1 VVIMAVSYGPEL
13 LYALHA
19 LSRGRSAGQV
29 ARTLQERYGVDV
41 VDAIEITRTAR
52 QAIDVADGFR
62 GWRQTR
68 DVRRWIEAAP
78 SVDGLGEF
86 IRMEAAINVF
96 GRGTGYAAGYRRR
109 VIDVEG
115 QYLTDLD
122 FPIRV
127 AQELLPRPR
136 LQTLAQAQRARQGS
150 PPITITEIHELEE
163 RVRLIVMVWGTRQ
176 ITPEE
181 LDVIYDY
188 LEWFETRPIWILR
201 GR

>member
-1 VVIMAVSYGPEL
+1 MAVRYSPEL

-19 LSRGRSAGQV
+19 LSRGRNPGQV
-29 ARTLQERYGVDV
+29 ARRLQERYGVDV

-52 QAIDVADGFR
+52 QAIEVANGFR
-62 GWRQTR
+62 GWRQMT
-68 DVRRWIEAAP
+68 DIRRWMEAAP

-86 IRMEAAINVF
+86 VRMETAINVF

-115 QYLTDLD
+115 QYMTDLD
-122 FPIRV
+122 FPVRL

-136 LQTLAQAQRARQGS
+136 LQTIAAAQRARQGS
-150 PPITITEIHELEE
+150 PPITIPEIHDLEE
-163 RVRLIVMVWGTRQ
+163 RVRLIVMVWGTRT

-188 LEWFETRPIWILR
+188 IEWFETKPVWILR

>member
-1 VVIMAVSYGPEL
+1 MAVSYGPEL

-19 LSRGRSAGQV
+19 LSRGRNAGQV
-29 ARTLQERYGVDV
+29 ARRLQERYGVDV
-41 VDAIEITRTAR
+41 VNAIEITRTAR
-52 QAIDVADGFR
+52 QAIDVAESFPS
-62 GWRQTR
+62 WRRLTG
-68 DVRRWIEAAP
+68 VRRVIEAAP

-86 IRMEAAINVF
+86 IRMETAINVF

-109 VIDVEG
+109 VIDVED
-115 QYLTDLD
+115 QYLTDMD
-122 FPIRV
+122 FPVRV

-150 PPITITEIHELEE
+150 PPITITEIHEIEE
-163 RVRLIVMVWGTRQ
+163 RVRLIVMTWGTRQ

-181 LDVIYDY
+181 MDVIYDY
-188 LEWFETRPIWILR
+188 LEWFETRPVWILR